1 MFLVILIVIE
11 EPFSHVYSHFA
22 SLQSVR
28 EFILNLVEIMLLCGY
43 DNHFYPFFIFSSANL
58 FPLVPARFFRA
69 QLPRAYMKNEDYPDG

>member
-43 DNHFYPFFIFSSANL
+43 DNHFYPFYLLFS
-58 FPLVPARFFRA
+58 
-69 QLPRAYMKNEDYPDG
+69 